1 MKNMGGG
8 QRGPSRAQKAAK
20 RGGQRGL
27 FQWPFFTIVVVGAD
41 DVFDA
46 IDINSRA
53 QLLVLFL
60 PTFGRSRRERSEEHS
75 RRCWRR

>member
-1 MKNMGGG
+1 MASIGPLR
-8 QRGPSRAQKAAK
+8 RGPSRAQKAAK

-27 FQWPFFTIVVVGAD
+27 FQWALFAIVVIVGADD

-46 IDINSRA
+46 IDINSREAA

-60 PTFGRSRRERSEEHS
+60 PAFGRSRRERSEEHS
-75 RRCWRR
+75 